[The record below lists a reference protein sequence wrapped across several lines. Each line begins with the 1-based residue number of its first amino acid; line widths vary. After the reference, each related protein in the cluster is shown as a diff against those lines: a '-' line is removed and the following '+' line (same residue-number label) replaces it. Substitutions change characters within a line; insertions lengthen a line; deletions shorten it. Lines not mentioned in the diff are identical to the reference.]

1 MDANQLSAALAAH
14 AHRRDLGS
22 LSAPGLG
29 RDPGAAQSL
38 DPKTLKKRDDYRA
51 PRVAYDDLFESWDE
65 LAS

>member
-1 MDANQLSAALAAH
+1 MDVNQLSAALVAH

-29 RDPGAAQSL
+29 RDPLATQPL
-38 DPKTLKKRDDYRA
+38 DAKALKKRDDHRA
-51 PRVAYDDLFESWDE
+51 PRVAYDDLFEPWDE